1 MTFSTSTNTEPDADY
16 IIIYNGDG
24 SEYGRYSGKALS
36 GKTLNIRGNKFSV
49 RLLTNEKNKNYYGY
63 KTSKIVVN
71 TEGNI

>member
-1 MTFSTSTNTEPDADY
+1 MAELVILCFLICVA
-16 IIIYNGDG
+16 
-24 SEYGRYSGKALS
+24 EYGISLGCFLEFLFSNLVARILVRVIFYC
-36 GKTLNIRGNKFSV
+36 KFSV